1 MADNTATIYEVYDAN
16 GEDVVGYGV
25 ELKGLCADEF
35 GLDRDEDFDNEV
47 DAHAFAEQCKV
58 ECGASIQWD
67 CIKPAW
73 A

>member
-1 MADNTATIYEVYDAN
+1 MP
-16 GEDVVGYGV
+16 
-25 ELKGLCADEF
+25 L
-35 GLDRDEDFDNEV
+35 NEV